1 MMTAKEYEAL
11 KNSIPETR
19 PEGERGAAAI
29 AAHLKGKAQ
38 AHDLSDGM
46 DDRRMTPGEFVRH
59 SMQAAGWPEPG
70 ETVQL
75 QDIRDELMRVEYRQQ
90 MALAGRDPIPRDEF
104 MALSERRNALSAAL
118 AAARVAAAV

>member
-1 MMTAKEYEAL
+1 MTAKEYEAL
-11 KNSIPETR
+11 KDSIPEAR
-19 PEGERGAAAI
+19 PKGERGTAAV
-29 AAHLKGKAQ
+29 AAHLKGKAR
-38 AHDLSDGM
+38 AHDLPDGM

>member
-11 KNSIPETR
+11 KDSIPETR
-19 PEGERGAAAI
+19 PEGERGAAAV
-29 AAHLKGKAQ
+29 AAHLEGKAQ
-38 AHDLSDGM
+38 THDLPDGM

-59 SMQAAGWPEPG
+59 AMQAAGWPEPG

-75 QDIRDELMRVEYRQQ
+75 KDIRDELMRVEYRQQ

-118 AAARVAAAV
+118 TAARVAAAV

>member
-11 KNSIPETR
+11 RNSIPETR
-19 PEGERGAAAI
+19 PEGERGAAAV
-29 AAHLKGKAQ
+29 AARLKDKAR
-38 AHDLSDGM
+38 AHELPDGM
-46 DDRRMTPGEFVRH
+46 DDWRMTPGDFVRRA
-59 SMQAAGWPEPG
+59 MDAAGWPEPG

-75 QDIRDELMRVEYRQQ
+75 QSISDELMRVEYRQQ
-90 MALAGRDPIPRDEF
+90 MALAGREPIPRDEF